1 MRDVLSDLRS
11 SGASLFGQGSRLL
24 KLRFAERSGIGE
36 EALLPHRLKGEERL
50 SQTYRY
56 TLECLSPDV
65 HLELKTLLG
74 QAVEIV
80 LLLPDGGARLLT
92 GLVTAAAQNGADGGF
107 ARYTLTIEP
116 ALATL
121 RERRNS
127 RVFQDKSVPEIVATI
142 LDEHLAQNSA
152 FTGAF
157 HYRQQLTQTY
167 PTRSYTLQYR
177 ETDLAFIE
185 RLLAEEGINTRYTHG
200 PDPDTSIRQGQGSEG
215 RSRDRQ
221 SSGQNSHEQNDGDDS
236 ETDTSGIPQHTLI
249 FFDSAPAY
257 QEDDPH
263 STIRYHRT
271 DGVESSDA
279 VDDWN
284 GTRSIQS
291 GHTQL
296 ASYDYQAVS
305 THVGEDATRTQ
316 SAPGDTSRNSGNG
329 RNSKAGNSKTDSA
342 GAAVAALTGGLEDYD
357 PQGPYYGADPAE
369 VERYAKLRQ
378 QRKDQISKTFTGQS
392 TVRHLTPGD
401 SFQLIDHPIHD
412 QDNPEDRQFLVTGLT
427 FEAENNLT
435 PEAKQSLGGL
445 LSASG
450 NSANS
455 ASSAT
460 AAGTQNTPP
469 YRNTLE
475 TVRRHV
481 PVVPDYTRTA
491 HQKPT
496 AGGMTTAT
504 VVGPEGEEIFTDAHG
519 RIKIQF
525 HWQRTQDHPE
535 GGADYDDHS
544 STWVRVAYPGAGAA
558 WGDQY
563 IPRIGQEVTVSFLEN
578 DIDRPLVTGVVYNG
592 THRPPTFSGAGKLP
606 ANKTLSGHK
615 SKEYKG
621 SRYNELLFD
630 DSTGEIRTKLS
641 TEHGKT
647 QLNQGYLIHP
657 RTEGKGEPR
666 GEGFEL
672 RTDNHGAIRAAQGL
686 FLTTEAQN
694 GATGK
699 QIARDHAQSQADAAL
714 ELTKSLGEVA
724 TKQLADTIEH
734 GPEKIS
740 PDNAKEEKTTQGHLK
755 HHIDA
760 LKAWEAGTNTD
771 KESKT
776 KNDEQGRQPIMVLS
790 APAGIS
796 ALTAQNLSLAAGTN
810 LDQIAQRDTNQ
821 TSGRRWLHN
830 VGQHISLFVNGV
842 KDKISLKL
850 IAAQGKVQMQAQ
862 HGEIEVTADQ
872 NINVTSCKRKITIPA
887 QKEVLLTSGGAYIRI
902 KDGRIELHCPGIL
915 SIKAANRVLEGP
927 DAMFVPMP
935 QFPNNVCKEC
945 LRAAMRSGSPFV
957 APASA

>member
-1 MRDVLSDLRS
+1 MIEAPHDTLSALCS
-11 SGASLFGQGSRLL
+11 AGASLFGQGSRLL
-24 KLRFAERSGIGE
+24 KLRFSEGSGISE
-36 EALLPHRLKGEERL
+36 ESLLPHRIHGEERL

-56 TLECLSPDV
+56 VLECLSPDAY
-65 HLELKTLLG
+65 LELKNLLG
-74 QAVEIV
+74 QPIEIA
-80 LLLPDGGARLLT
+80 LLLSDGGSRLLT
-92 GLVTAAAQNGADGGF
+92 GLVTAAEQNGADGGF
-107 ARYTLTIEP
+107 AKYTLTIEP

-121 RERRNS
+121 THRRNS
-127 RVFQDKSVPEIVATI
+127 RVFQDKSVPQIVSTI
-142 LDEHLAQNSA
+142 LDEHLAHNPA

-157 HYRQQLTQTY
+157 HYRNQLTQTY
-167 PTRSYTLQYR
+167 PSRSYTLQYR

-200 PDPDTSIRQGQGSEG
+200 PDPDTSIRAGQGREG
-215 RSRDRQ
+215 RNRQ
-221 SSGQNSHEQNDGDDS
+221 GSGRNTGEENTD
-236 ETDTSGIPQHTLI
+236 ETDTQGIPQHTLI
-249 FFDSAPAY
+249 LFDSVPAY
-257 QEDDPH
+257 REDDPRR
-263 STIRYHRT
+263 TIRYHRT
-271 DGVESSDA
+271 DGVESQDA
-279 VDDWN
+279 IDDWN
-284 GTRSIQS
+284 GARRIQS

-305 THVGEDATRTQ
+305 THVGEDSTRTQ
-316 SAPGDTSRNSGNG
+316 HSTGKTGTANHSGN
-329 RNSKAGNSKTDSA
+329 AVVPLTD
-342 GAAVAALTGGLEDYD
+342 GLEDYD

-369 VERYAKLRQ
+369 VERYARLRQ
-378 QRKDQISKTFTGQS
+378 QRKDLLSKTFTGQS
-392 TVRHLTPGD
+392 SVRHLVPGD

-412 QDNPEDRQFLVTGLT
+412 QDNPEDRQFLVTGMT

-435 PEAKQSLGGL
+435 PEAKQSLGSL
-445 LSASG
+445 LTPSCPADTPLNRLTG
-450 NSANS
+450 TNTNSSTGAG
-455 ASSAT
+455 T
-460 AAGTQNTPP
+460 PTGTQNTPP

-481 PVVPDYTRTA
+481 PVVPDYARTT

-496 AGGMTTAT
+496 AGGLTTAT
-504 VVGPEGEEIFTDAHG
+504 VVGPADEEIFTDEHG

-525 HWQRTQDHPE
+525 HWQRKEDHPE
-535 GGADYDDHS
+535 GGADRDDHS

-592 THRPPTFSGAGKLP
+592 THRPPTFSGAGTLP

-630 DSTGEIRTKLS
+630 DSTNEIRTKLS

-672 RTDNHGAIRAAQGL
+672 RTDNHGSIRAAQGL
-686 FLTTEAQN
+686 FLTTEAQT

-699 QIARDHAQSQADAAL
+699 QIARDHAQTQADAAL
-714 ELTKSLGEVA
+714 ELAKSLGEVA
-724 TKQLADTIEH
+724 TQQLADTIEH
-734 GPEKIS
+734 GPETIS
-740 PDNAKEEKTTQGHLK
+740 PDNAKESKTTKGHLK

-771 KESKT
+771 KDAKT
-776 KNDEQGRQPIMVLS
+776 KTDEPGQQPILVLS

-862 HGEIEVTADQ
+862 HGEFEITAEKDITLTACKGKVTMA
-872 NINVTSCKRKITIPA
+872 A
-887 QKEVLLTSGGAYIRI
+887 KEEILLTSGGGYIRI
-902 KDGRIELHCPGIL
+902 KDGNIEIHCPDL
-915 SIKAANRVLEGP
+915 VSMKAASHQWTGS
-927 DAMFVPMP
+927 DAMQMVMP
-935 QFPNNVCKEC
+935 EFPRNELKIKK
-945 LRAAMRSGSPFV
+945 RFSFS
-957 APASA
+957 S

>member
-1 MRDVLSDLRS
+1 MSSLPGATLVALRS

-24 KLRFAERSGIGE
+24 KLRFAEHSGIAE
-36 EALLPHRLKGEERL
+36 ESLLPHRVRGEERL
-50 SQTYRY
+50 SQTYSY
-56 TLECLSPDV
+56 VLECLSPDAY
-65 HLELKTLLG
+65 LELKTLLG
-74 QAVEIV
+74 QPVEIA
-80 LLLPDGGARLLT
+80 LLLADGGSRLLT
-92 GLVTAAAQNGADGGF
+92 GLVTAAEQNGADGGF
-107 ARYTLTIEP
+107 AKYTLTIEP

-127 RVFQDKSVPEIVATI
+127 RVFQDKSVPEIVSAI
-142 LDEHLAQNSA
+142 LDEHLANNPA

-157 HYRQQLTQTY
+157 QYRQHLTQSY
-167 PTRSYTLQYR
+167 PSRSYTLQYR

-200 PDPDTSIRQGQGSEG
+200 PDPERSIREGQGSE
-215 RSRDRQ
+215 SRGNDRKRDDEQ
-221 SSGQNSHEQNDGDDS
+221 SASESD
-236 ETDTSGIPQHTLI
+236 ETDPNGIPQHTLI
-249 FFDSAPAY
+249 LFDSVPAY
-257 QEDDPH
+257 NEDDPR
-263 STIRYHRT
+263 STVRYHRT
-271 DGVESSDA
+271 DGVESQDA
-279 VDDWN
+279 IDDWT
-284 GTRSIQS
+284 GARRIQS

-305 THVGEDATRTQ
+305 THVGEDSTRTQ
-316 SAPGDTSRNSGNG
+316 HSSDNNTVANL
-329 RNSKAGNSKTDSA
+329 TD
-342 GAAVAALTGGLEDYD
+342 GLEDYD

-378 QRKDQISKTFTGQS
+378 QRKDQISKTFSGQS
-392 TVRHLTPGD
+392 SVRHLVPGE

-412 QDNPEDRQFLVTGLT
+412 QDNPEDRQFLVTGIT

-445 LSASG
+445 LAQGPTAST
-450 NSANS
+450 
-455 ASSAT
+455 SSTTNTST
-460 AAGTQNTPP
+460 AQNTLP

-481 PVVPDYTRTA
+481 PLVPDYTRSA

-496 AGGMTTAT
+496 AGGLTTAT
-504 VVGPEGEEIFTDAHG
+504 VVGPADEEIFTDAHG

-525 HWQRTQDHPE
+525 HWQRKEDHPE
-535 GGADYDDHS
+535 GGADRDDHS

-592 THRPPTFSGAGKLP
+592 THRPPTFSGAGTLP

-686 FLTTEAQN
+686 FLTTEAQS

-699 QIARDHAQSQADAAL
+699 QIARDHAQTQADVAL
-714 ELTKSLGEVA
+714 SLAKSLGEVA

-734 GPEKIS
+734 GPETIS
-740 PDNAKEEKTTQGHLK
+740 PDNAKEKKTTQGHLK

-796 ALTAQNLSLAAGTN
+796 ALTGQNLSLAAGTN
-810 LDQIAQRDTNQ
+810 LDQIAQRDTNH

-862 HGEIEVTADQ
+862 HGEIEVTAEKD
-872 NINVTSCKRKITIPA
+872 ITLTACKGKVTMAANEEI
-887 QKEVLLTSGGAYIRI
+887 LLTSGGGYIRI
-902 KDGRIELHCPGIL
+902 KGGNIEIHCPQVV
-915 SIKAANRVLEGP
+915 SMKAVSHQWLGP
-927 DAMFVPMP
+927 DAMQVPMP
-935 QFPNNVCKEC
+935 DLPISVPGKFSQQYQVVDPLTGEMHKTI
-945 LRAAMRSGSPFV
+945 LRVRKDTDA
-957 APASA
+957 

>member
-1 MRDVLSDLRS
+1 MIEASHDTVSALRS
-11 SGASLFGQGSRLL
+11 AGASLFGQGARLL
-24 KLRFAERSGIGE
+24 KLRFAERSGISE
-36 EALLPHRLKGEERL
+36 EVLLPHRIRGEERL

-56 TLECLSPDV
+56 ELECLSPDAY
-65 HLELKTLLG
+65 LELKSLLG
-74 QAVEIV
+74 QPVEIA
-80 LLLPDGGARLLT
+80 LLLSDGGTRLLT
-92 GLVTAAAQNGADGGF
+92 GLVTAAEQNGADGGF
-107 ARYTLTIEP
+107 AKYTLTIEP

-121 RERRNS
+121 SHRRNS
-127 RVFQDKSVPEIVATI
+127 RVFQDKSVPEIVSAL
-142 LDEHLAQNSA
+142 LDEHLASNPA

-157 HYRQQLTQTY
+157 HYRNQLTQTY
-167 PTRSYTLQYR
+167 PSRSYTLQYR

-200 PDPDTSIRQGQGSEG
+200 PDPDTSIREGQGSEG
-215 RSRDRQ
+215 RHRDRQ
-221 SSGQNSHEQNDGDDS
+221 DNSSNDDS
-236 ETDTSGIPQHTLI
+236 DADDSDPNGIPQHTLI
-249 FFDSAPAY
+249 LFDSAPAY
-257 QEDDPH
+257 NEDDPR

-279 VDDWN
+279 IDDWN
-284 GTRSIQS
+284 GARRIQS
-291 GHTQL
+291 GCTQL

-305 THVGEDATRTQ
+305 THVGDDATRTQ
-316 SAPGDTSRNSGNG
+316 HAQTGATL
-329 RNSKAGNSKTDSA
+329 TD
-342 GAAVAALTGGLEDYD
+342 GLQDYD
-357 PQGPYYGADPAE
+357 PQGPYYGADPTE

-378 QRKDQISKTFTGQS
+378 QRKDLISKTFSGQS
-392 TVRHLTPGD
+392 SVRHLVPGD

-435 PEAKQSLGGL
+435 PEAKQSLGSL
-445 LSASG
+445 LTTSG
-450 NSANS
+450 NSTGTNAGIP
-455 ASSAT
+455 T
-460 AAGTQNTPP
+460 GTQNSPP

-481 PVVPDYTRTA
+481 TVVPDYTRTI

-496 AGGMTTAT
+496 AGGLTTAT
-504 VVGPEGEEIFTDAHG
+504 VVGPADEEIFTDEHG

-525 HWQRTQDHPE
+525 HWQRKEDHPE
-535 GGADYDDHS
+535 GGADRDDHS

-592 THRPPTFSGAGKLP
+592 THRPPTFSGAGNLP

-686 FLTTEAQN
+686 FLNTEAQN

-699 QIARDHAQSQADAAL
+699 QIARDHAQAQADAAL
-714 ELTKSLGEVA
+714 SLTKSLGEVA
-724 TKQLADTIEH
+724 TKQLADTLEH
-734 GPEKIS
+734 GPETIS
-740 PDNAKEEKTTQGHLK
+740 PDNAKEEKTTKGHLK

-771 KESKT
+771 KEAKT

-796 ALTAQNLSLAAGTN
+796 ALTAQNLSMAVGTN

-862 HGEIEVTADQ
+862 HGEVEVTAEKD
-872 NINVTSCKRKITIPA
+872 ITLIACKGKVTMA
-887 QKEVLLTSGGAYIRI
+887 AKEEILLTSGGGYIRI
-902 KDGRIELHCPGIL
+902 KGGNIEIHCPDTV
-915 SIKAANRVLEGP
+915 SMKAVSHQWLGP
-927 DAMFVPMP
+927 DAMQVPMP
-935 QFPNNVCKEC
+935 EFP
-945 LRAAMRSGSPFV
+945 RSELKIKKRFSF
-957 APASA
+957 SS